1 MAIEGR
7 DERYRALPVER
18 LSHLLGVGRR
28 TLYHHR
34 HTESDVE
41 AERNAT
47 ALRDRIEEIVL
58 ESPAYGYRRVTAQL
72 HREDWW
78 VNHKRVLR
86 VMREESLLC
95 HIQRRWVPTTDSEH
109 GLAVYPNLIK
119 GYEPQDLDEVWQ
131 ADITYIR
138 LPREFCYLSTV
149 LDAFSRRVVGWHLAR
164 YLDARLSVAALKMAL
179 NNRKPRPGF
188 IHHSDRGVQYACQDY
203 VETLIEAG
211 ARISMSGTGKPRDN
225 AKAESFFRTLKMEE
239 VYLQD
244 YESFLE
250 ADARIKH
257 FIEAVYNRKRL
268 HSSLGY
274 VPPVEFEEAWRAQQA
289 KAQDTIQAL
298 DRRESAAGLETIYIS
313 STDGAFAPQEA
324 DSALRSAFQ
333 PT

>member
-1 MAIEGR
+1 MAIEDRG
-7 DERYRALPVER
+7 ERYRDLPVER
-18 LSHLLGVGRR
+18 LSQLLEVGRR
-28 TLYHHR
+28 TVYHHR
-34 HTESDVE
+34 HIEPDIE

-72 HREDWW
+72 KREDWW

-86 VMREESLLC
+86 VMRTESLLC
-95 HIQRRWVPTTDSEH
+95 HIQRRWAPTTDSEH
-109 GLAVYPNLIK
+109 GMAVYPNLIK

-138 LPREFCYLSTV
+138 LPREFCYLATV

-179 NNRKPRPGF
+179 NNRKPKPGF
-188 IHHSDRGVQYACQDY
+188 IHHSDRGVQYACKDY

-211 ARISMSGTGKPRDN
+211 ARISMSGKGKPRDN

-250 ADARIKH
+250 ADARIEH

-274 VPPVEFEEAWRAQQA
+274 VPPVEFEQKWRAQQVDVQ
-289 KAQDTIQAL
+289 AQAGIQTP
-298 DRRESAAGLETIYIS
+298 DRRGSAAGLETY
-313 STDGAFAPQEA
+313 
-324 DSALRSAFQ
+324 R
-333 PT
+333 